1 LQYTSKLVGSKKR
14 GVKRVQDSEF
24 HELVDELFNRIED
37 GIDGLD
43 QDVDVDASGG
53 ILTIEFADGTTAIIS
68 RQISNHEVWIAAK
81 SGGYHLSLDENHT
94 WICTTTG
101 EDLPDLLSRVIS
113 VQAGAQ
119 ITICN

>member
-1 LQYTSKLVGSKKR
+1 MQYTSKLVGSKKR
-14 GVKRVQDSEF
+14 GAKRVQDSEF

-53 ILTIEFADGTTAIIS
+53 ILTIEFSDGTTAIIS

-81 SGGYHLSLDENHT
+81 SGGYHLSLNENHT
-94 WICTTTG
+94 WQCTATG
-101 EDLPDLLSRVIS
+101 EDLSALLSRVIS
-113 VQAGAQ
+113 LQAGTQ
-119 ITICN
+119 ITIPN